1 MKKNIFIVILTVVL
15 VGGLVFSFT
24 QFNNELVAK
33 NEIKAEAP
41 MISKQKPLTAA
52 EKNAEL
58 KKWEASP
65 DGIQFKKWEASPA
78 GQKVYAAEAKIM
90 QSIKN
95 QASMEAV
102 VTSLTLPEGSRVGF
116 GMMVQMEGEE
126 YILSFGIEQPG
137 KNSLNFKSEFD
148 LLRTLKVNDKIS
160 LKSKNVSHA
169 PKYAY
174 PIIAGD
180 YVEREGEI
188 IYKRTPR
195 KGGC

>member
-116 GMMVQMEGEE
+116 GLMIAIEGEE

-137 KNSLNFKSEFD
+137 KNSLNLKREFD
-148 LLRTLKVNDKIS
+148 LLRTLKVKDKIS

>member
-1 MKKNIFIVILTVVL
+1 MKKIISIVIVTLVV

-24 QFNNELVAK
+24 QFNNESVAK
-33 NEIKAEAP
+33 NEIKSEAP
-41 MISKQKPLTAA
+41 IISKQKPLTAA

-58 KKWEASP
+58 KKWETSP

-90 QSIKN
+90 QSIKSFT
-95 QASMEAV
+95 AMEAV
-102 VTSLTLPEGSRVGF
+102 ITSLSLPEGSRVGF
-116 GMMVQMEGEE
+116 GLMIAIEGEE

-174 PIIAGD
+174 PIVSGD

-188 IYKRTPR
+188 IYKRTLR